1 MAQRSESQIK
11 ADLEAARADLSGTVE
26 ELSDYFSP
34 KANAE
39 RAKADA
45 QKKVRALADKAQD
58 TVGQASAGQPEAI
71 KKVVAIAGG
80 ALVLGALLVRRM
92 LK

>member
-1 MAQRSESQIK
+1 MTQRSESQIK

-34 KANAE
+34 KANVE

-45 QKKVRALADKAQD
+45 QQKARAFADKAQD
-58 TVGQASAGQPEAI
+58 TVEQATAGQPEAI
-71 KKVVAIAGG
+71 KKVAVVAGG
-80 ALVLGALLVRRM
+80 ALLLGALLVRRM

>member
-1 MAQRSESQIK
+1 MTQRSESQIK
-11 ADLEAARADLSGTVE
+11 ADLEAARADLSSTVE

-34 KANAE
+34 KANVE

-45 QKKVRALADKAQD
+45 QKKARALADKAQD

-71 KKVVAIAGG
+71 KKVAAIAGG

>member
-1 MAQRSESQIK
+1 MTPRSESQIK
-11 ADLEAARADLSGTVE
+11 ADLEAARADLSDTVE

-34 KANAE
+34 KANVE

-45 QKKVRALADKAQD
+45 QQKARAFADRAQN
-58 TVGQASAGQPEAI
+58 TVEQASAGKPEAI
-71 KKVVAIAGG
+71 KKVAAVAGG
-80 ALVLGALLVRRM
+80 ALLLGALIVRRI

>member
-1 MAQRSESQIK
+1 MEQRSESQIQ
-11 ADLEAARADLSGTVE
+11 AELEAARAELSSTVE

-34 KANAE
+34 KANVE

-45 QKKVRALADKAQD
+45 QQRVRVWAGRAPNPEAQ
-58 TVGQASAGQPEAI
+58 AGAGKPEAI
-71 KKVVAIAGG
+71 KKVAAVAGG
-80 ALVLGALLVRRM
+80 ALLLGALLVRRM

>member
-1 MAQRSESQIK
+1 MEQRSESQIQ
-11 ADLEAARADLSGTVE
+11 AELEAARAELSSTVE

-34 KANAE
+34 KANVE

-45 QKKVRALADKAQD
+45 QQRVRALADKAQD
-58 TVGQASAGQPEAI
+58 TVGQASAGKPEAI
-71 KKVVAIAGG
+71 KKVAAVAGG
-80 ALVLGALLVRRM
+80 ALLLGTLLVRRM